1 MSGESRVARPVCDT
15 VGSTEADW
23 RPQPVGCAQR
33 QTATQNRA
41 SRTVP
46 QNVERPRPSSD
57 GEFLDFAGNR
67 NRGARRHHTVV
78 EANEG
83 ASYMAK
89 RTRTPGRSDSGTQQ
103 SAVNITP
110 APTGEG
116 PVTTTPT
123 VA

>member
-1 MSGESRVARPVCDT
+1 MSGESRVTRTGGDT

-33 QTATQNRA
+33 QTATQTRVG
-41 SRTVP
+41 RTVP
-46 QNVERPRPSSD
+46 HQTSQKAPLADSTAV
-57 GEFLDFAGNR
+57 LMFAASG
-67 NRGARRHHTVV
+67 RGARRHHTV
-78 EANEG
+78 EAIEG

-89 RTRTPGRSDSGTQQ
+89 RTRTLPGSDSGTQQ

-116 PVTTTPT
+116 PVTTTYS
-123 VA
+123 VR